1 MASGFEILGL
11 ISAIITITDTTI
23 EVYNAIKDLNELP
36 EAFQQVNHRLPLV
49 KEILEEV
56 KRQAKNATSSEAKA
70 LKGVL
75 ESCEKKAKELQQIF
89 IGISKESTGSK
100 FIISVYRP
108 LVLKLGKK
116 ARVEDL
122 MDGILDD
129 LGLLAAHQIFQTA
142 MQRQIKPLEQARQEL
157 ANVPPSLPD
166 SEFEGKPG
174 VAHQYGDGNRQNNV
188 FGGTQNN
195 VEGNYYDAKG
205 DQNFGTIPNL
215 DYKME

>member
-1 MASGFEILGL
+1 MASGFEIFGL

-23 EVYNAIKDLNELP
+23 EVYSAIKDLHELP
-36 EAFQQVNHRLPLV
+36 EAFQQVNYRLPLV
-49 KEILEEV
+49 KEILEDV
-56 KRQAKNATSSEAKA
+56 KKRAKNASSSEAKA

-75 ESCEKKAKELQQIF
+75 ESCEKKAKELQKIF
-89 IGISKESTGSK
+89 IEIAKESTSSK

-122 MDGILDD
+122 MDGILND
-129 LGLLAAHQIFQTA
+129 LGLLAAHQVFQTA
-142 MQRQIKPLEQARQEL
+142 MQRQVKPLEKAREEL

-166 SEFEGKPG
+166 SEFEEKPG
-174 VAHQYGDGNRQNNV
+174 AANQYGDGNRQNNV

-195 VEGNYYDAKG
+195 IEGHYFDAKG
-205 DQNFGTIPNL
+205 DQNFGTIPNSRF
-215 DYKME
+215 